1 MRSAAFTRVAA
12 SVLALAFVAGC
23 AAGPSEE
30 ERRAEAQAQMAA
42 IQAQALAA
50 RPPISLNSN
59 VIQEAAVYLAFT
71 RDMATLRGG
80 FESPE
85 AIQAALRRGAGYDA
99 RQVSRGLIAY
109 AAILA
114 MQSPEFVT
122 GVQTFARDRTTRNA
136 MVDRIV
142 ANPASAS
149 TLPGA
154 DAAAGLIIATLDE
167 DIRRLREAAD
177 SVENDAY
184 AIQADGRTSWARVH
198 VADRETRLA
207 AVRSLS
213 RSSLAPAE
221 EAARLSAAVQSGSG
235 LGVTPAERRR
245 SPPYPQS
252 VENALALAALA
263 LLDGAG
269 ENARANTDA
278 LMFERQSLDCFESS
292 KLNLFQCLAA
302 SRPHYEDMFCLG
314 RHVVRDLGQCARGTA
329 LPAGVITV
337 GNPTQSRIDARA
349 APSVDQVAPP
359 PVPITPAPLSSGP
372 APIQS
377 PAPTPA
383 SSLNATQ
390 RLNSAVAAP
399 ES

>member
-1 MRSAAFTRVAA
+1 MRPVVFARATA
-12 SVLALAFVAGC
+12 SVLVLALVAGC
-23 AAGPSEE
+23 ASNEAEQ
-30 ERRAEAQAQMAA
+30 RAEAQAQLAA
-42 IQAQALAA
+42 IQAQAQAA
-50 RPPISLNSN
+50 RPPVSMNSD
-59 VIQEAAVYLAFT
+59 VIQEAAVYLAYT

-109 AAILA
+109 AAVLA
-114 MQSPEFVT
+114 TQSPEFVT
-122 GVQTFARDRTTRNA
+122 GVQTFARDRATRDA

-154 DAAAGLIIATLDE
+154 DAAASLIMATLDE
-167 DIRRLREAAD
+167 DIRRIREAAD

-184 AIQADGRTSWARVH
+184 AIQADGRTNWARVH
-198 VADRETRLA
+198 VADRESRLA
-207 AVRSLS
+207 NVRSLS
-213 RSSLAPAE
+213 QPNLARAD
-221 EAARLSAAVQSGSG
+221 EAARLMAAVQSGSG
-235 LGVTPAERRR
+235 LGVAQAERRR

-329 LPAGVITV
+329 LPAGLVTV
-337 GNPTQSRIDARA
+337 GAPTQSRVEERA
-349 APSVDQVAPP
+349 
-359 PVPITPAPLSSGP
+359 PVQQPATRPIAVT
-372 APIQS
+372 
-377 PAPTPA
+377 PAPTPTSQA
-383 SSLNATQ
+383 TPAPSQTQTPPLSTTQ
-390 RLNSAVAAP
+390 RLNAGVAAP
-399 ES
+399 EN

>member
-1 MRSAAFTRVAA
+1 MRPVALARAAA
-12 SVLALAFVAGC
+12 SILALALVAGC
-23 AAGPSEE
+23 AAGPTEE
-30 ERRAEAQAQMAA
+30 EQRAEAQAQLAA
-42 IQAQALAA
+42 VQAQALAA
-50 RPPISLNSN
+50 RPPITLNSN
-59 VIQEAAVYLAFT
+59 VIQEAAVYLAYT

-85 AIQAALRRGAGYDA
+85 AIQAALRRGAAYDA

-109 AAILA
+109 AAVLA
-114 MQSPEFVT
+114 TQSPEFVT
-122 GVQTFARDRTTRNA
+122 GVQSFARDRATRNA

-154 DAAAGLIIATLDE
+154 DAAAGLIISTLDE

-198 VADRETRLA
+198 VGDRESRLA
-207 AVRSLS
+207 NVRALS
-213 RSSLAPAE
+213 RPNLAPAQ
-221 EAARLSAAVQSGSG
+221 EAARLTAAVQSGSG
-235 LGVTPAERRR
+235 LGVASAERRR

-329 LPAGVITV
+329 LPAGQVTV
-337 GNPTQSRIDARA
+337 GAPTQSRVETPARL
-349 APSVDQVAPP
+349 SVEPP
-359 PVPITPAPLSSGP
+359 VSRPVPIAPAPFTTSPPPQTQPPS
-372 APIQS
+372 QS
-377 PAPTPA
+377 P
-383 SSLNATQ
+383 SLSTTQ
-390 RLNSAVAAP
+390 RLNSGLAAP

>member
-1 MRSAAFTRVAA
+1 MRPVTLARAAA
-12 SVLALAFVAGC
+12 SLLAIALVAGC
-23 AAGPSEE
+23 ASGPTEE
-30 ERRAEAQAQMAA
+30 EQRAEAQAQLAA

-59 VIQEAAVYLAFT
+59 VIQEAAVYLAYT

-85 AIQAALRRGAGYDA
+85 AIQAALRRGAAYDA

-114 MQSPEFVT
+114 TQSPEFVT
-122 GVQTFARDRTTRNA
+122 GVQSFARDRATRNA

-154 DAAAGLIIATLDE
+154 DAAASLIIATLDE

-207 AVRSLS
+207 SARSLS
-213 RSSLAPAE
+213 RPSLAPAE

-235 LGVTPAERRR
+235 LSVKSTERLR

-337 GNPTQSRIDARA
+337 GAPTQSRVA
-349 APSVDQVAPP
+349 APERPSVEQPTSRAI
-359 PVPITPAPLSSGP
+359 PITPAPLTSGP
-372 APIQS
+372 PSAQTPSQTQAP
-377 PAPTPA
+377 
-383 SSLNATQ
+383 SLSATQ
-390 RLNSAVAAP
+390 RLNSGVAAP

>member
-1 MRSAAFTRVAA
+1 MRPVALARAAA
-12 SVLALAFVAGC
+12 SILAVVLVAGC

-30 ERRAEAQAQMAA
+30 QLRAEAQAELAA
-42 IQAQALAA
+42 VQARAQAA

-59 VIQEAAVYLAFT
+59 VIQEAAVYLAYT

-80 FESPE
+80 FESPQ
-85 AIQAALRRGAGYDA
+85 AIQQALRRGAAYDA

-142 ANPASAS
+142 GNPASAS

-154 DAAAGLIIATLDE
+154 DAAAGLIIATLED
-167 DIRRLREAAD
+167 DIRQLREAAD

-198 VADRETRLA
+198 VADRESRLA
-207 AVRSLS
+207 TVRSLS
-213 RSSLAPAE
+213 RPNLAPAD

-235 LGVTPAERRR
+235 LGVTGTDRRR
-245 SPPYPQS
+245 AAPYPQS

-314 RHVVRDLGQCARGTA
+314 RHVVRDLGQCARGTV
-329 LPAGVITV
+329 LPAGQVTV
-337 GNPTQSRIDARA
+337 GAPTQSRAATAPRPTVEQPA
-349 APSVDQVAPP
+349 TRPAATLPAPATLSPPAQQAPSQ
-359 PVPITPAPLSSGP
+359 T
-372 APIQS
+372 QS
-377 PAPTPA
+377 P
-383 SSLNATQ
+383 SLSATQ
-390 RLNSAVAAP
+390 RLNSGIAAP

>member
-1 MRSAAFTRVAA
+1 MRPVALTRVAVSFMA
-12 SVLALAFVAGC
+12 LALVAGC
-23 AAGPSEE
+23 SASEA
-30 ERRAEAQAQMAA
+30 ERRAEAQAELAA

-59 VIQEAAVYLAFT
+59 VIQEAAVYLAYT

-85 AIQAALRRGAGYDA
+85 AIQEALRRGAAYDA

-122 GVQTFARDRTTRNA
+122 GVQTFARDRETRNA

-142 ANPASAS
+142 GNPASAS

-198 VADRETRLA
+198 VADRESRLA
-207 AVRSLS
+207 NVRALS
-213 RSSLAPAE
+213 RPNLAIAE
-221 EAARLSAAVQSGSG
+221 EAARLSAAVESGSG
-235 LGVTPAERRR
+235 LGVTATDRRR

-329 LPAGVITV
+329 LPAGQVTV
-337 GNPTQSRIDARA
+337 GAPTQTRVEAPARLSVEPPASR
-349 APSVDQVAPP
+349 
-359 PVPITPAPLSSGP
+359 PVPITPSPLTS
-372 APIQS
+372 APIQTS
-377 PAPTPA
+377 PAPSTA
-383 SSLNATQ
+383 SSAATQ
-390 RLNSAVAAP
+390 RLNSGLAAP

>member
-1 MRSAAFTRVAA
+1 MRSAALTRVAA
-12 SVLALAFVAGC
+12 SFLALALVAGC
-23 AAGPSEE
+23 SASEA
-30 ERRAEAQAQMAA
+30 ERRAEAQAELAA

-59 VIQEAAVYLAFT
+59 VIQEAAVYLAYT

-85 AIQAALRRGAGYDA
+85 AIQEALRRGAAYDA

-122 GVQTFARDRTTRNA
+122 GVQTFARDRETRNA

-207 AVRSLS
+207 SARSLS
-213 RSSLAPAE
+213 RPSLAPAE
-221 EAARLSAAVQSGSG
+221 EAARLSAAALSGTG
-235 LGVTPAERRR
+235 LGVASTDRRR

-302 SRPHYEDMFCLG
+302 SRPSYEDMFCIG
-314 RHVVRDLGQCARGTA
+314 RHIVRDLATCTQQAVIAAPPTLAPETA
-329 LPAGVITV
+329 VAEVTPVPVAAEATTASLAA
-337 GNPTQSRIDARA
+337 TQSTAQ
-349 APSVDQVAPP
+349 P
-359 PVPITPAPLSSGP
+359 
-372 APIQS
+372 
-377 PAPTPA
+377 
-383 SSLNATQ
+383 N
-390 RLNSAVAAP
+390 
-399 ES
+399 

>member
-1 MRSAAFTRVAA
+1 MRPVTLARAAA
-12 SVLALAFVAGC
+12 SLLAIAVVAGC
-23 AAGPSEE
+23 ASGPSEE
-30 ERRAEAQAQMAA
+30 EQRAEAQAQLAA

-59 VIQEAAVYLAFT
+59 VIQEAAVYLAYT

-85 AIQAALRRGAGYDA
+85 AIQAALRRGAAYDA

-109 AAILA
+109 AAVLA
-114 MQSPEFVT
+114 TQSPEFVT
-122 GVQTFARDRTTRNA
+122 GVQSFARDRTTRNA

-154 DAAAGLIIATLDE
+154 DAAASLIIATLDE

-198 VADRETRLA
+198 VADRESRLA
-207 AVRSLS
+207 NVRSLS
-213 RSSLAPAE
+213 RPNLAPAA
-221 EAARLSAAVQSGSG
+221 EASRLSAAVQSGSG
-235 LGVTPAERRR
+235 LGVTSAERLR

-337 GNPTQSRIDARA
+337 GAPTQSRVA
-349 APSVDQVAPP
+349 APERPSVEQPTSRAI
-359 PVPITPAPLSSGP
+359 PITPAPLTSGP
-372 APIQS
+372 PSAQAPSQTQ
-377 PAPTPA
+377 AP
-383 SSLNATQ
+383 SLSATQ
-390 RLNSAVAAP
+390 RLNSGIAAP

>member
-1 MRSAAFTRVAA
+1 MRPVTLARAAA
-12 SVLALAFVAGC
+12 SLLAIAVVAGC
-23 AAGPSEE
+23 ASGPSEE
-30 ERRAEAQAQMAA
+30 EQRAEAQAQLAA
-42 IQAQALAA
+42 IQAQVLAA

-59 VIQEAAVYLAFT
+59 VIQEAAVYLAYT

-85 AIQAALRRGAGYDA
+85 AIQAALRRGAAYDA

-109 AAILA
+109 AAVLA
-114 MQSPEFVT
+114 TQSPEFVT
-122 GVQTFARDRTTRNA
+122 GVQSFARDRATRNA

-154 DAAAGLIIATLDE
+154 DAAASLIIATLDE

-198 VADRETRLA
+198 VADRESRLA
-207 AVRSLS
+207 NVQSLS
-213 RSSLAPAE
+213 RPNLAPAA
-221 EAARLSAAVQSGSG
+221 EASRLSAAVQSGSG
-235 LGVTPAERRR
+235 LGVASAERLR

-337 GNPTQSRIDARA
+337 GAPTQSRVA
-349 APSVDQVAPP
+349 AQERP
-359 PVPITPAPLSSGP
+359 PVEQIAPRPAPITPAPFTT
-372 APIQS
+372 S
-377 PAPTPA
+377 PAPAQTPSQTQA
-383 SSLNATQ
+383 PTLTTTQ
-390 RLNSAVAAP
+390 RLNSGIAAP
-399 ES
+399 EN

>member
-1 MRSAAFTRVAA
+1 MRPVALARAAA
-12 SVLALAFVAGC
+12 SLLAIAVIAGC

-30 ERRAEAQAQMAA
+30 QLRAEAQAELAA
-42 IQAQALAA
+42 LQARAAAA

-59 VIQEAAVYLAFT
+59 VIQEAAVYLAYT

-80 FESPE
+80 FESPAE
-85 AIQAALRRGAGYDA
+85 IQAALQRGAGYDA

-114 MQSPEFVT
+114 TQSPEFVT
-122 GVQTFARDRTTRNA
+122 GVQTFARDRETRNA

-184 AIQADGRTSWARVH
+184 AIQADRRTSWARVH
-198 VADRETRLA
+198 VSDREGRLA
-207 AVRSLS
+207 SVRALS
-213 RSSLAPAE
+213 RPNLAPAD
-221 EAARLSAAVQSGSG
+221 EAARLSAAVQSGTG
-235 LGVTPAERRR
+235 LGLASTDRRR

-302 SRPHYEDMFCLG
+302 SRPQYEDMFCLG

-329 LPAGVITV
+329 LPAGQITV
-337 GNPTQSRIDARA
+337 GAPTQTQVNAPTRSPVDQA
-349 APSVDQVAPP
+349 APRA
-359 PVPITPAPLSSGP
+359 VPITPTPLTTAPPPLATPSQT
-372 APIQS
+372 QS
-377 PAPTPA
+377 PSQST
-383 SSLNATQ
+383 TQ
-390 RLNSAVAAP
+390 RLNSGLAAP

>member
-1 MRSAAFTRVAA
+1 MRPVTLARAAA
-12 SVLALAFVAGC
+12 SLLAMALVAGC
-23 AAGPSEE
+23 ASGPTEE
-30 ERRAEAQAQMAA
+30 EQRAEAQAQLAA

-50 RPPISLNSN
+50 RLPISLNSN
-59 VIQEAAVYLAFT
+59 VIQEAAVYLAYT

-85 AIQAALRRGAGYDA
+85 AIQAALRRGAAYDA

-109 AAILA
+109 AAVLA
-114 MQSPEFVT
+114 TQSPEFVT
-122 GVQTFARDRTTRNA
+122 GVQSFARDRTTRNA

-154 DAAAGLIIATLDE
+154 DAAASLIIATLDE

-198 VADRETRLA
+198 VADRESRLA
-207 AVRSLS
+207 NVRSLS
-213 RSSLAPAE
+213 RPNLAPAA
-221 EAARLSAAVQSGSG
+221 EASQLSAAVQSGSG
-235 LGVTPAERRR
+235 LGVASAERLR

-337 GNPTQSRIDARA
+337 GAPTQSRVA
-349 APSVDQVAPP
+349 APERPSVEQPTSRAI
-359 PVPITPAPLSSGP
+359 PITPAPLTSGP
-372 APIQS
+372 PSAQAPSQTQ
-377 PAPTPA
+377 AP
-383 SSLNATQ
+383 SLSATQ
-390 RLNSAVAAP
+390 RLNSGVAAP

>member
-1 MRSAAFTRVAA
+1 MRSAALTRVAA

-23 AAGPSEE
+23 SPTEA
-30 ERRAEAQAQMAA
+30 ERRAEAQRELAA

-59 VIQEAAVYLAFT
+59 VIQEAAVYLAYT

-85 AIQAALRRGAGYDA
+85 AIQEALRRGAGYDA

-122 GVQTFARDRTTRNA
+122 GVQTFARDRETRNA

-142 ANPASAS
+142 GNPASAS

-198 VADRETRLA
+198 VADRDSRLA
-207 AVRSLS
+207 SVRSLS
-213 RSSLAPAE
+213 RPNLAPAD
-221 EAARLSAAVQSGSG
+221 EAARLTAAVQSGSG
-235 LGVTPAERRR
+235 LVVAPTDRRR
-245 SPPYPQS
+245 APPYPQS

-302 SRPHYEDMFCLG
+302 SRPQYEDMFCLG

-329 LPAGVITV
+329 LPAGLVTV
-337 GNPTQSRIDARA
+337 GAPTQTRVETPARL
-349 APSVDQVAPP
+349 SVEPPVAQ
-359 PVPITPAPLSSGP
+359 PVPITPAPL
-372 APIQS
+372 AT
-377 PAPTPA
+377 PTPA
-383 SSLNATQ
+383 ASTAPATREPAVTATQ
-390 RLNSAVAAP
+390 RLNSGVAAP

>member
-1 MRSAAFTRVAA
+1 MRSVALTRVAVSFMA
-12 SVLALAFVAGC
+12 LALVAGC
-23 AAGPSEE
+23 SASEA
-30 ERRAEAQAQMAA
+30 ERRAEAQAELAA

-59 VIQEAAVYLAFT
+59 VIQEAAVYLAYT

-85 AIQAALRRGAGYDA
+85 AIQAALRRGAAYDA

-122 GVQTFARDRTTRNA
+122 GVQTFARDRETRNA

-142 ANPASAS
+142 GNPASAS

-154 DAAAGLIIATLDE
+154 EAAAGLIIATLDE

-198 VADRETRLA
+198 VADRESRLA
-207 AVRSLS
+207 NVRALS
-213 RSSLAPAE
+213 RPNLAIAE
-221 EAARLSAAVQSGSG
+221 EAARLSAAVESGSG
-235 LGVTPAERRR
+235 LGVTPTDRRR

-329 LPAGVITV
+329 LPAGQVTV
-337 GNPTQSRIDARA
+337 GAPTQTRVEAPARL
-349 APSVDQVAPP
+349 SVEPQASQ
-359 PVPITPAPLSSGP
+359 PVPIAPSPLTTSV
-372 APIQS
+372 PIQTS
-377 PAPTPA
+377 PAPATA
-383 SSLNATQ
+383 SPTATQ
-390 RLNSAVAAP
+390 RLNSGLAAP

>member
-1 MRSAAFTRVAA
+1 MRSAALTRVAA

-23 AAGPSEE
+23 SPTEA
-30 ERRAEAQAQMAA
+30 ERRAEAQRELAA

-59 VIQEAAVYLAFT
+59 VIQEAAVYLAYT

-85 AIQAALRRGAGYDA
+85 AIQEALRRGAGYDA

-122 GVQTFARDRTTRNA
+122 GVQTFARDRETRNA

-142 ANPASAS
+142 GNPASAS

-198 VADRETRLA
+198 VADRDSRLA
-207 AVRSLS
+207 SVRSLS
-213 RSSLAPAE
+213 RPNLAPAD
-221 EAARLSAAVQSGSG
+221 EAARLTAAVQSGSG
-235 LGVTPAERRR
+235 LVVAPTDRRR
-245 SPPYPQS
+245 APPYPQS

-302 SRPHYEDMFCLG
+302 SRPQYEDMFCLG

-329 LPAGVITV
+329 LPAGLVTV
-337 GNPTQSRIDARA
+337 GAPTQTRVETPARL
-349 APSVDQVAPP
+349 SVEPPVAQ
-359 PVPITPAPLSSGP
+359 PVPITPAPL
-372 APIQS
+372 AT
-377 PAPTPA
+377 PTPA
-383 SSLNATQ
+383 PSTAPATREPAVTATQ
-390 RLNSAVAAP
+390 RLNSGVAAP